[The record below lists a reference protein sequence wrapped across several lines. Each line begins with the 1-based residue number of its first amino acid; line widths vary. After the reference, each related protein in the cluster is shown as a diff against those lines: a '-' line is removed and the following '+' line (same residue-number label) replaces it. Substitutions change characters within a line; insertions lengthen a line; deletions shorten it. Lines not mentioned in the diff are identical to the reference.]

1 MAVFKAW
8 TTTQLTNLGLW
19 LAHAFGVGVG
29 PEIAPSIAVSDTW
42 TPESLASFGLE
53 MSKGFGGGL

>member
-19 LAHAFGVGVG
+19 LANAFGVG
-29 PEIAPSIAVSDTW
+29 PEIAPPIAASDTW
-42 TPESLASFGLE
+42 TPESLATFGLE